1 MTEEMNEAP
10 FKAVDMSQFKR
21 TYLDIPY
28 ADAHEREKLDLV
40 LPDEGEGPLPRARC
54 RARRRME
61 VPLQARGQHRGAFPG
76 GLAGLCGRK
85 RRVSFE
91 LACEVVCPGQ

>member
-21 TYLDIPY
+21 TYLDIPS

-40 LPDEGEGPLPRARC
+40 LPDEGEGPFPVLVVVHGGAWKFRFKRADNI
-54 RARRRME
+54 AA
-61 VPLQARGQHRGAFPG
+61 LF
-76 GLAGLCGRK
+76 
-85 RRVSFE
+85 
-91 LACEVVCPGQ
+91 